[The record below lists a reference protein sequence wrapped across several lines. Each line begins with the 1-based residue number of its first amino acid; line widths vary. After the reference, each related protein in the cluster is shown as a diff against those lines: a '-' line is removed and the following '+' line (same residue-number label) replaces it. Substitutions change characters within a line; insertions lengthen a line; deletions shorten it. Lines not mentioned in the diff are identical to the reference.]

1 MKRGFNSYY
10 YFIVLVTAAVLTLTS
25 GFSQSIYAS
34 SENNHKDHDQ
44 DSGDSSF
51 SLPFDQVFAD
61 QSDGG
66 DDDDSG
72 GDDDDMDV
80 DDLPFP

>member
-1 MKRGFNSYY
+1 M
-10 YFIVLVTAAVLTLTS
+10 LVAAAFLTLAS
-25 GFSQSIYAS
+25 GSSQSIYAS
-34 SENNHKDHDQ
+34 SDNNHKDHDQ
-44 DSGDSSF
+44 DSSDSSF
-51 SLPFDQVFAD
+51 SLPFDKVFAKH
-61 QSDGG
+61 SHGG

>member
-1 MKRGFNSYY
+1 MKRGSNSYY
-10 YFIVLVTAAVLTLTS
+10 CFIMLVTAAVLTLAS
-25 GFSQSIYAS
+25 GSSQSIYAS
-34 SENNHKDHDQ
+34 SDNNHKDHDQ

-51 SLPFDQVFAD
+51 SLPFGQAFAD
-61 QSDGG
+61 QSDGD